1 MTPKT
6 VAERQLRDAA
16 LALAH
21 DFPFAR
27 TLVNSGR
34 LSRPCSL
41 ERFAGA
47 VASGNGVAGP
57 MAPGMPC
64 TDAPV
69 MFSGQRSGWLLE
81 TLGGDFTIVL
91 FAAHAADAAR
101 RQAELRA
108 SGVRL
113 PLRVVVPGAAAGT
126 TENMESILY
135 DVQGLVGE
143 RYGGGPGVTYL
154 IRPDQHVAA
163 RFATF
168 DPAALAAAH
177 ASTIAWSSQCQT

>member
-1 MTPKT
+1 MRQSRRTTRFMTPKT

-16 LALAH
+16 LALAR

-41 ERFAGA
+41 ERFTGRVAG
-47 VASGNGVAGP
+47 GNGVAGP

-64 TDAPV
+64 ADAPV

-81 TLGGDFTIVL
+81 TLGGDFTIVI
-91 FAAHAADAAR
+91 FAVHAADAAR

-108 SGVRL
+108 GGLRL
-113 PLRVVVPGAAAGT
+113 PLRVIVPAGAAGT
-126 TENMESILY
+126 AENMESVLC
-135 DVQGLVGE
+135 DVQGWAGDPE
-143 RYGGGPGVTYL
+143 RGGPGGAYR
-154 IRPDQHVAA
+154 IPRDHPPPP
-163 RFATF
+163 
-168 DPAALAAAH
+168 PASHLLPPLL
-177 ASTIAWSSQCQT
+177 

>member
-1 MTPKT
+1 MRQSRRTTGFMRPKT
-6 VAERQLRDAA
+6 VSERQFGDAA
-16 LALAH
+16 LALASA
-21 DFPFAR
+21 FPFAG

-41 ERFAGA
+41 ERFTGT

-81 TLGGDFTIVL
+81 TLGGDFTIVI

-108 SGVRL
+108 GGLRL
-113 PLRVVVPGAAAGT
+113 PLRVIVPAAAAGT
-126 TENMESILY
+126 AENM
-135 DVQGLVGE
+135 DRGLCD
-143 RYGGGPGVTYL
+143 
-154 IRPDQHVAA
+154 DQ
-163 RFATF
+163 
-168 DPAALAAAH
+168 ALAGE
-177 ASTIAWSSQCQT
+177 SS